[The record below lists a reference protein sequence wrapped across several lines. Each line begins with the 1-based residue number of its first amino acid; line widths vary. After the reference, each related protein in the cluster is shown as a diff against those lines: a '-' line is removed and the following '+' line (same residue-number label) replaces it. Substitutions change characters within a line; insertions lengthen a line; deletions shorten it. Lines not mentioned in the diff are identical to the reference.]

1 VHKYL
6 LPGYIGALFRV
17 VSAADPQISRLPA
30 RLINVSSPTDGRKM
44 PVYGR
49 PRFHAKQ
56 TLRWTAMFF
65 SPAICFSDFDPLLS
79 AALVPS

>member
-6 LPGYIGALFRV
+6 LPGYIAALFRV
-17 VSAADPQISRLPA
+17 VLAVDPWIKRLPA
-30 RLINVSSPTDGRKM
+30 RLIDETLPTDGRKM

-65 SPAICFSDFDPLLS
+65 SPAICFSDIDPLLS